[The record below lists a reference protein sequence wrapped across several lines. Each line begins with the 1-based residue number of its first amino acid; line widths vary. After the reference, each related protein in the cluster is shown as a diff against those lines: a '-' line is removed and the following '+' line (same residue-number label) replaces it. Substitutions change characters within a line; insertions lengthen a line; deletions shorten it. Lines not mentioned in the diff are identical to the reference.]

1 LDLYESKPNFVVP
14 DFRQNEIKKFVERGL
29 EDFSISRLKSKMPWG
44 VSVPNDLEHA
54 MYVWFDALVN
64 YISAIG
70 WPHNMEDFQKWWVD
84 TGGVV
89 QYAGKDNLRQQSAMW
104 QAMLASAG
112 LPFSKQIVI
121 DGFINAEGGV
131 KMSKSLG
138 NTVTPGEMVSEY
150 GADALRYYMAREI
163 MPFEDGVFTKDRF
176 KDAYNANLAN
186 GLGNLVSRVMKMAEA
201 NLDGPIEVP
210 EWEDMSK
217 YFSFFDTYEINKATD
232 FIWEEIGKMD
242 LFIQEN
248 QPFKLIKTDRA
259 EGQKMISDLVL
270 RLYSIARMLN
280 PIMPETS
287 GKIKELVKNN
297 KNPETPLFIRKD

>member
-1 LDLYESKPNFVVP
+1 
-14 DFRQNEIKKFVERGL
+14 
-29 EDFSISRLKSKMPWG
+29 
-44 VSVPNDLEHA
+44 
-54 MYVWFDALVN
+54 
-64 YISAIG
+64 
-70 WPHNMEDFQKWWVD
+70 
-84 TGGVV
+84 
-89 QYAGKDNLRQQSAMW
+89 
-104 QAMLASAG
+104 
-112 LPFSKQIVI
+112 
-121 DGFINAEGGV
+121 
-131 KMSKSLG
+131 
-138 NTVTPGEMVSEY
+138 
-150 GADALRYYMAREI
+150 
-163 MPFEDGVFTKDRF
+163 
-176 KDAYNANLAN
+176 
-186 GLGNLVSRVMKMAEA
+186 MAEA